1 MKALYCDRCG
11 QYYHEKMTGYI
22 NQANISI
29 LDAETCGPEE
39 KMDLCDECKKIVYEC
54 IHHAERT
61 KSTQKKKPS
70 PNMILAEY
78 SKGESLDSIAEKYGI
93 TRDEAK
99 KAVDKFR

>member
-11 QYYHEKMTGYI
+11 QYYNEKMPGYI

-39 KMDLCDECKKIVYEC
+39 RMDLCEDCKKIVYEC
-54 IHHAERT
+54 IHHAKKMKT
-61 KSTQKKKPS
+61 AQKKKPS
-70 PNMILAEY
+70 PNMILLEY
-78 SKGESLDSIAEKYGI
+78 RKGESLESIAEKYGI
-93 TRDEAK
+93 TREEAK